1 MALTMLLF
9 ALGGL
14 VGFVAWIWLVVAAF
28 RVGSGW
34 GVVMLLLSWTVIPV
48 IIFAI
53 RNWDLARR
61 PVALVVAGLI
71 VNLVASVVAFSV
83 VGIELGSVV
92 ADTKVP
98 GSIPAE
104 NESPPELLPPPRPTA
119 QPTHPSWEAV
129 VEEMDRD
136 TGNNWESFVPSPT
149 PVDPRSAILSWDQ
162 AATRIGRTV
171 VVELANSTTVTAV
184 LEAVEPDRIRVRH
197 TIGGGEASYW
207 IERNQVVAI
216 RRPD

>member
-14 VGFVAWIWLVVAAF
+14 VGFIAWIWLVVVAF

-34 GVVMLLLSWTVIPV
+34 GVVMLLLSWTLIPV

-53 RNWDLARR
+53 RNWDFAKR

-98 GSIPAE
+98 GSITAE
-104 NESPPELLPPPRPTA
+104 NESRPELLPPPRPTA

-136 TGNNWESFVPSPT
+136 TGNNWESFVPSTT

-171 VVELANSTTVTAV
+171 VVELANSSTVTAV

-207 IERNQVVAI
+207 IERDQVVAI